1 MSSKNQGA
9 FLIFHG
15 LMARIYETSS
25 LKRLTRTHFLVLST
39 LFFVSTAHAAN
50 GISLSAVG
58 VHLPYDVPAHVIS
71 RSRSDIAVQID
82 GPVKNVNVFEGQTV
96 RKGDVLFTIDCR
108 SYVYALKLKEV
119 ALTLAQ
125 NKAELAKASLQ
136 RSRARLR
143 ISTISKAKFE
153 ADQLNYQTSL
163 LNLRTEKL
171 YRDSAQLAVDRCKVS
186 APFGGVVTRITTGPG
201 SYLTAGTVV
210 MSMSETEHLEVIA
223 NLTSDEINS
232 LIHSSSVDFVFGKTR
247 LPLKL
252 RTVEPVIN
260 QATGAQRV
268 FFDLPPKAAL
278 PINLAG
284 TLQWEGTRFRIP
296 PDYLVHGAKGPGLLI
311 DRNGKSVFF
320 PVPAA
325 IDGMSVIIDLPA
337 TTKIIKP

>member
-1 MSSKNQGA
+1 VSSNDHRV
-9 FLIFHG
+9 FLIFQG
-15 LMARIYETSS
+15 LMARICENSPI
-25 LKRLTRTHFLVLST
+25 KRLTRAHSLILSAV
-39 LFFVSTAHAAN
+39 FVVSTAHAAN

-58 VHLPYDVPAHVIS
+58 IHLPYEAPAHVIS

-82 GPVKNVNVFEGQTV
+82 GPVKSVNVFEGQTV

-153 ADQLNYQTSL
+153 SDQLNYQTSL
-163 LNLRTEKL
+163 LNVRTEKL

-186 APFGGVVTRITTGPG
+186 APFSGVVTRIATGQG
-201 SYLTAGTVV
+201 SYLTTGTVV

-232 LIHSSSVDFVFGKTR
+232 LIHSSRIDFVFGKTR
-247 LPLKL
+247 FPLKL
-252 RTVEPVIN
+252 KVVEPVIN

-268 FFDLPPKAAL
+268 YFDLPPKAAL

-284 TLQWEGTRFRIP
+284 TLRWKGERFRIP
-296 PDYLVHGAKGPGLLI
+296 PDYLIHGTNGLGVLI
-311 DRNGKSVFF
+311 DRGGKSVFF

-325 IDGMSVIIDLPA
+325 IDGMPVIIHLPA